1 MAVHCIVPPH
11 PAALFVTNE
20 LGADMGT
27 VIVAGLAVGLLASL
41 VGGPLFLKV
50 LGERLPFK
58 TVPEAFSDMEIRQ
71 EKIYLHLGRHY
82 LRFYYLLF

>member
-1 MAVHCIVPPH
+1 
-11 PAALFVTNE
+11 
-20 LGADMGT
+20 MGT

-58 TVPEAFSDMEIRQ
+58 TVPEAFRYGNSSRKRFTFTWGDIIYGFITYCSDAD
-71 EKIYLHLGRHY
+71 
-82 LRFYYLLF
+82 

>member
-27 VIVAGLAVGLLASL
+27 VIVAGLAVGLVASL

-58 TVPEAFSDMEIRQ
+58 PYLKNSQIWKFVKK
-71 EKIYLHLGRHY
+71 KICLH
-82 LRFYYLLF
+82 